1 MRTRAPDFVYTVRI
15 YVDPGLTDA
24 GWERFTDALDT
35 VTPEDVLYE
44 ALSGAL
50 AKALPR
56 PDRDHDGPD
65 WCEITTKEE
74 AFGAVLCPNPAHH
87 LTPAIKSAVAGIPEP
102 TGGVQP

>member
-1 MRTRAPDFVYTVRI
+1 MRNRAPDFVYTVRI

-24 GWERFTDALDT
+24 GWDRFTDALDD

-44 ALSGAL
+44 ALSEAL

-74 AFGAVLCPNPAHH
+74 AFGAVLCPDPALHR
-87 LTPAIKSAVAGIPEP
+87 TPVAKSPVAGTPEP